1 MSGPENRG
9 CEPYLGAQWNDGGLA
24 GLFALNL
31 QNPASTAGIN
41 IGCRLASRFSGCK
54 LNLGANW
61 NNGGLA
67 GLFALNLNNP
77 ASNANINIGCR
88 LATRS
93 ARNHVLTGA
102 WAVRD
107 LGPAF
112 LAGHQPRRN
121 TKRAGAASSRK
132 ASVAPALF

>member
-1 MSGPENRG
+1 MQS
-9 CEPYLGAQWNDGGLA
+9 YLGAQWNDGGLA
-24 GLFALNL
+24 GLFACNL
-31 QNPASTAGIN
+31 QNPSSTAGID

-67 GLFALNLNNP
+67 GLFACNLNNP
-77 ASNANINIGCR
+77 TSNANINIGCR

-102 WAVRD
+102 WAERD
-107 LGPAF
+107 LGFAF
-112 LAGHQPRRN
+112 RAGHQPRRN
-121 TKRAGAASSRK
+121 MELAGAASNRRV
-132 ASVAPALF
+132 SVAPALF